1 MKKIKLEVEKVENP
15 LLQYRFAEAIDD
27 ANQICANASSDECFN
42 AWEEVD
48 ELEDS
53 MMRAGLNLFPYY
65 GMRYGSLL
73 RKNFKLRF
81 NIRNVEDHHVIP
93 VQFRHHPIFDRVKYD
108 LQAGDNIIM
117 LPREI
122 GNLRENRVTHN
133 GPHHKYNMFVG
144 TDANMVEVNP
154 LILTK
159 EEKIVCLDAKVNF
172 DSNALFRHPEIVEL
186 RDLNEEDPTEIEASK
201 HDLAYIKLDGSI
213 GCMVNGA
220 GLAMATMDIIKL
232 YGKEPANFLDVG
244 GGASKEKV
252 SAALKIILS
261 DKNVKGILINIFGGI
276 MRCDVLAQGVVDAAK
291 EINISV
297 PLVVRLAGTNFQ
309 EGKEILDNSGLELI
323 SAENLDDAAKKI
335 VKAIK

>member
-1 MKKIKLEVEKVENP
+1 MIRVSSIPRPSPENKRHQIRKNILEGTYLKKIKLEVEKVENP
-15 LLQYRFAEAIDD
+15 RLQYRFAEAIDD
-27 ANQICANASSDECFN
+27 ANQICANASSDECFS

-144 TDANMVEVNP
+144 AVLDSMVYMENP
-154 LILTK
+154 ESEFK
-159 EEKIVCLDAKVNF
+159 QFVNF
-172 DSNALFRHPEIVEL
+172 L
-186 RDLNEEDPTEIEASK
+186 K
-201 HDLAYIKLDGSI
+201 I
-213 GCMVNGA
+213 GCRFRPQ
-220 GLAMATMDIIKL
+220 DI
-232 YGKEPANFLDVG
+232 PWN
-244 GGASKEKV
+244 
-252 SAALKIILS
+252 
-261 DKNVKGILINIFGGI
+261 
-276 MRCDVLAQGVVDAAK
+276 
-291 EINISV
+291 
-297 PLVVRLAGTNFQ
+297 
-309 EGKEILDNSGLELI
+309 
-323 SAENLDDAAKKI
+323 
-335 VKAIK
+335 

>member
-1 MKKIKLEVEKVENP
+1 MIRVSSIPPSPENKRQQIRKNILEGTYLKKIKLEVEKVENP
-15 LLQYRFAEAIDD
+15 RLQYRFAEAIDD

-108 LQAGDNIIM
+108 LQASDNIIM

-133 GPHHKYNMFVG
+133 GPHPKYNKFVG
-144 TDANMVEVNP
+144 IVLDSMVHIENP
-154 LILTK
+154 EPEFK
-159 EEKIVCLDAKVNF
+159 QFVNF
-172 DSNALFRHPEIVEL
+172 LKDGCRFRPQ
-186 RDLNEEDPTEIEASK
+186 
-201 HDLAYIKLDGSI
+201 
-213 GCMVNGA
+213 
-220 GLAMATMDIIKL
+220 DI
-232 YGKEPANFLDVG
+232 PWN
-244 GGASKEKV
+244 
-252 SAALKIILS
+252 
-261 DKNVKGILINIFGGI
+261 
-276 MRCDVLAQGVVDAAK
+276 
-291 EINISV
+291 
-297 PLVVRLAGTNFQ
+297 
-309 EGKEILDNSGLELI
+309 
-323 SAENLDDAAKKI
+323 
-335 VKAIK
+335 

>member
-1 MKKIKLEVEKVENP
+1 MIRVSSIPPPSPENKRHQIRKNILEGTYLKKIKLEVEKVENP
-15 LLQYRFAEAIDD
+15 RLQYRFAEAIDD

-144 TDANMVEVNP
+144 TVLDSMVYMENP
-154 LILTK
+154 ETEFK
-159 EEKIVCLDAKVNF
+159 QFVNF
-172 DSNALFRHPEIVEL
+172 L
-186 RDLNEEDPTEIEASK
+186 K
-201 HDLAYIKLDGSI
+201 I
-213 GCMVNGA
+213 GCRFRPQ
-220 GLAMATMDIIKL
+220 DI
-232 YGKEPANFLDVG
+232 PWN
-244 GGASKEKV
+244 
-252 SAALKIILS
+252 
-261 DKNVKGILINIFGGI
+261 
-276 MRCDVLAQGVVDAAK
+276 
-291 EINISV
+291 
-297 PLVVRLAGTNFQ
+297 
-309 EGKEILDNSGLELI
+309 
-323 SAENLDDAAKKI
+323 
-335 VKAIK
+335 

>member
-1 MKKIKLEVEKVENP
+1 MIRVSSIPPSPENKRHQIRKNILEGTYLKKIKLEVEKVENP
-15 LLQYRFAEAIDD
+15 RLQYRFAEAIDD

-73 RKNFKLRF
+73 GKNFKLRF

-144 TDANMVEVNP
+144 TVLDSMVYMENP
-154 LILTK
+154 ETEFK
-159 EEKIVCLDAKVNF
+159 QFVNF
-172 DSNALFRHPEIVEL
+172 L
-186 RDLNEEDPTEIEASK
+186 K
-201 HDLAYIKLDGSI
+201 I
-213 GCMVNGA
+213 GCRFRPQ
-220 GLAMATMDIIKL
+220 DI
-232 YGKEPANFLDVG
+232 PWN
-244 GGASKEKV
+244 
-252 SAALKIILS
+252 
-261 DKNVKGILINIFGGI
+261 
-276 MRCDVLAQGVVDAAK
+276 
-291 EINISV
+291 
-297 PLVVRLAGTNFQ
+297 
-309 EGKEILDNSGLELI
+309 
-323 SAENLDDAAKKI
+323 
-335 VKAIK
+335 